1 MSPSSRVADV
11 TARDPRGY
19 SLLVRAAAYGD
30 LPLTKS
36 LLDAGADPN
45 AKSPTGFTALA
56 YARCYGH
63 PEVAQLLLQK
73 RPTAQAD
80 SCPR

>member
-1 MSPSSRVADV
+1 
-11 TARDPRGY
+11 
-19 SLLVRAAAYGD
+19 
-30 LPLTKS
+30 LTKS

-45 AKSPTGFTALA
+45 AKSPSGFTALA

-63 PEVAQLLLQK
+63 PEVAQLLQQK
-73 RPTAQAD
+73 SPTAQAD